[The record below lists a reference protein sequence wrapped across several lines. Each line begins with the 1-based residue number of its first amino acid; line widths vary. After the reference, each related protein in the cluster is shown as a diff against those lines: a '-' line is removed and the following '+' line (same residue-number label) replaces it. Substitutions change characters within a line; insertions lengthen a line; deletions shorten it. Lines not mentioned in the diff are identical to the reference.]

1 MYKKYT
7 SNLGVRK
14 SLYHKTLL
22 IMRLTTVILI
32 ASFMHVS
39 AASIAQRITMSKKD
53 VPLESVLREIRKQS
67 GFDIIFD
74 GKILPKNKLVSID
87 VSNADI
93 NQVMTL
99 ALKNLPLS
107 YSIQGIIVS
116 IKKKQDASATLSKDL
131 LFQERITVKGKVVN
145 ENGDPLLGAS
155 IFVQD
160 NPEIAAGTNIRGE
173 FVLTKVDEKAKIIV
187 AFMGYN
193 PMILDAKPDL
203 GIIEMEL
210 IVKDLSEVEITFNT
224 GYQQISRE
232 RAAGSFAKPDLK
244 VMLNRTGTPNILTRL
259 EGLVPGLTTRGPG
272 GLLVRG
278 QSSIPKI
285 NTNAPALTS
294 TRPLIV
300 VDGIEFEG
308 LIEQINMQD
317 VEDINIL
324 KDAMSA
330 SIWGAKA
337 ANGVI
342 VITTKRG
349 KAGDKL
355 KIDYDGYYAFQ
366 GRQNLDYVPRLSS
379 SQFISLSRELFPQSL
394 ANFKDWRT
402 VNAIYSNL
410 PHLQIQYDRE
420 RGLITQQQADFKL
433 DSLAGLSNTGQI
445 ADLFY
450 QDAATIN
457 QTVSVTGGGKV
468 HSFYAS
474 FNHIGSR
481 PDTTGIKNNQYKIN
495 LNNTFNFS
503 KRVTVSVNA
512 DLTNTVG
519 QSGNSFVPS
528 REIVPYQM
536 FKDANGNPINA
547 NYLGVFSI
555 LDSDPTE
562 GTVLQDS
569 VRANYQARSR
579 INLDYN
585 PVLDRDRAYSSSN
598 GLFARLVGNARV
610 NILKGLDF
618 QGTYGY
624 NLGNT
629 NTREVWDQN
638 LYNMRVLAARFT
650 QAANTSVIPVYNIP
664 ALGGRLNVS
673 TSSYKAWTLRNQL
686 LFNHDW
692 NKHQITVM
700 VGQQATSTTPV
711 TTTGT
716 YYGWDDQLQTSAPVD
731 MARLNAGITGALAGT
746 ATLTGNNVGVG
757 ENERI
762 ARTTSYFSN
771 LGYTFAGKYTL
782 NASWR
787 IDQSNLFG
795 RDKSA
800 QNRPVY
806 SIGGKWGLGF
816 EEWMKPLTWLN
827 RLDLRLTYGITGNA
841 PFAGAASSYDILQ
854 ARSNVNYV
862 TGRGYLLQSPA
873 NTKLTWEG
881 TRVYNAGF
889 DFAILQNRL
898 SGSIDGYVRKTEDL
912 IGELA
917 TSPFTGYA
925 TVIGNFG
932 NMDNKGIDIGLS
944 SANIRTRDFN
954 WSTGLTFS
962 YNKNKLTKLQQNPP
976 ATGDSKVLATRMV
989 GYPLN
994 TVFIYDYAG
1003 LNSVGDPQVRRA
1015 DGTVTA
1021 EINVTTPEDIS
1032 YAGTRQPVW
1041 SGGLQNNFQYKSFN
1055 LSANIIYSGGNIMI
1069 NNNSFSSN
1077 ELINPSSNEP
1087 IVGYNAYQLGFLD
1100 RWKVSGDQDRTDIP
1114 RYVSSAALADAR
1126 NLRYYSRSQRFALN
1140 GSYAK
1145 LRDITLS
1152 YSLPQLLVSRI
1163 NAQAISFRFQLNNL
1177 LLWTANKEG
1186 LDPEALGSIRAAQ
1199 GTVSLGAHITF

>member
-14 SLYHKTLL
+14 SVYHKILL

-32 ASFMHVS
+32 ASFMNIS
-39 AASIAQRITMSKKD
+39 AASLAQRITMSKKD
-53 VPLESVLREIRKQS
+53 VPLESALREIRKQS

-74 GKILPKNKLVSID
+74 GKILPKNKLISID
-87 VSNADI
+87 VNNADI
-93 NQVMTL
+93 NLVMRL
-99 ALKNLPLS
+99 VLKNLSLS
-107 YSIQGIIVS
+107 YSIEGSIVS
-116 IKKKQDASATLSKDL
+116 IKKNREASVTLNKDR
-131 LFQERITVKGKVVN
+131 LFQERITVKGRVVD
-145 ENGDPLLGAS
+145 EKGEPLSGAS
-155 IFVQD
+155 IFVEGD
-160 NPEIAAGTNIRGE
+160 PKILGSSNFRGE
-173 FVLTKVDEKAKIIV
+173 FVLLDVDSKANIII
-187 AFMGYN
+187 AYMGYQ
-193 PMILDAKPDL
+193 PMTVPAKADI
-203 GIIEMEL
+203 GTVKMEPATNE
-210 IVKDLSEVEITFNT
+210 LSEVEVTYNT
-224 GYQQISRE
+224 GYQRISRE

-244 VMLNRTGTPNILTRL
+244 VMLNRTSTPNILTRL

-278 QSSIPKI
+278 QSSIPQI
-285 NTNAPALTS
+285 NTDAPVLTS

-308 LIEQINMQD
+308 NIEQINMQD
-317 VEDINIL
+317 VEDINVL
-324 KDAMSA
+324 KDATSA
-330 SIWGAKA
+330 SIWGSKA

-342 VITTKRG
+342 VIITKRG
-349 KAGDKL
+349 KAGDNL

-366 GRQNLDYVPRLSS
+366 GRQNPDYVPRLNSR
-379 SQFISLSRELFPQSL
+379 QFIDLSRELFPQSL
-394 ANFKDWRT
+394 PYYKDWRT
-402 VNAIYSNL
+402 VNQIYGNL
-410 PHLQIQYDRE
+410 PHLQIQYDRA
-420 RGLITQQQADFKL
+420 RGLISEQRANGML
-433 DSLAGLSNTGQI
+433 DSLASLSNTGQI

-457 QTVSVTGGGKV
+457 QTFSVTGGGKV

-474 FNHIGSR
+474 INHVGSR
-481 PDTTGIKNNQYKIN
+481 PDTSGIRNNQYKVN

-503 KRVTVSVNA
+503 KRITVSVNA
-512 DLTNTVG
+512 DLTNTVSKR
-519 QSGNSFVPS
+519 QNSFVPS
-528 REIVPYQM
+528 RDIVPYQL
-536 FKDANGNPINA
+536 FEDANGNPLNMNYMGTFNIINA
-547 NYLGVFSI
+547 
-555 LDSDPTE
+555 DPTE

-579 INLDYN
+579 VNLDYN
-585 PVLDRDRAYSSSN
+585 PALDRDRMHTSSN

-629 NTREVWDQN
+629 NSREVWDQD
-638 LYNMRVLAARFT
+638 LYNMRVLTARFT
-650 QAANTSVIPVYNIP
+650 QAANPTVTPVYNIP
-664 ALGGRLNVS
+664 AIGGRLNVS

-692 NKHQITVM
+692 DKHQITIM
-700 VGQQATSTTPV
+700 AGQQATSTTPV

-716 YYGWDDQLQTSAPVD
+716 YYGWDDQLQTSAPID

-746 ATLTGNNVGVG
+746 ATLNGNNVGGG
-757 ENERI
+757 EGRI
-762 ARTTSYFSN
+762 ARTTSYFTN
-771 LGYTFAGKYTL
+771 LGYTFASKYTL

-787 IDQSNLFG
+787 IDESNLFG

-806 SIGGKWGLGF
+806 SIGGKWALGF

-827 RLDLRLTYGITGNA
+827 RLDLRLTYGIAGNA

-873 NTKLTWEG
+873 NTKLTWEA

-898 SGSIDGYVRKTEDL
+898 SGSIDGYIRKTDDL

-925 TVIGNFG
+925 TVIGNYG
-932 NMDNKGIDIGLS
+932 NLDNKGIDLGLTS
-944 SANIRTRDFN
+944 TNIRIRNFS
-954 WSTGLTFS
+954 WSTGLTFN
-962 YNKNKLTKLQQNPP
+962 YNKNKLSKLQQNPP
-976 ATGDSKVLATRMV
+976 STGDSKVIATRLV
-989 GYPLN
+989 DYPLN
-994 TVFIYDYAG
+994 AVFVYDYAG

-1021 EINVTTPEDIS
+1021 AINVTTPEDIL
-1032 YAGTRQPVW
+1032 YAGTMQPVW
-1041 SGGLQNNFQYKSFN
+1041 SGGLQNNFQYKSFG
-1055 LSANIIYSGGNIMI
+1055 LSANIVYSGGNVVA
-1069 NNNSFSSN
+1069 NN
-1077 ELINPSSNEP
+1077 INPSSIEP

-1100 RWKVSGDQDRTDIP
+1100 RWKVAGDENRTDIP
-1114 RYVSSAALADAR
+1114 RYVPSSALQNAR
-1126 NLRYYSRSQRFALN
+1126 NLRYYSNSQRYALN
-1140 GSYAK
+1140 AAYAK

-1152 YSLPQLLVSRI
+1152 YSIPQQLVNRI
-1163 NAQAISFRFQLNNL
+1163 HAQAISFRFQINNL
-1177 LLWTANKEG
+1177 LLWTANKQG
-1186 LDPEALGSIRAAQ
+1186 MDPEALGTIRPAQ
-1199 GTVSLGAHITF
+1199 GTVSLGAHVTF